1 MKEIDPEELTQFDGK
16 IGNPVY
22 IAQGGRVFDVSGS
35 KLWKGGLHMGR
46 HHAGKDLTTDI
57 QAAPHGTEVLERYP
71 QIGVLKEGEPFGR
84 KIPESLSLLLKRFPM
99 LRRHPHPMMVHFP
112 IVFMFSATVF
122 TLLYLFTGIAS
133 LEPTA
138 FYCLGAGLLFTPAAM
153 ATGYYTWWLNYM
165 AKPLR
170 PVIIKQR
177 LSIILILI
185 EIVAFVWRMA
195 VPDILMPCGFAS
207 CIYLILILSLLPIV
221 IVLGWYGASLT
232 FPIEKE

>member
-16 IGNPVY
+16 EGNPVY

-35 KLWKGGLHMGR
+35 TLWKGGLHMGR

-71 QIGVLKEGEPFGR
+71 QIGVLKEGESTGR
-84 KIPESLSLLLKRFPM
+84 QIPEALSRLLKRFPM

-112 IVFMFSATVF
+112 IVFMFSTTVF
-122 TLLYLFTGIAS
+122 ALLYLFTGIAS
-133 LEPTA
+133 LELTGL
-138 FYCLGAGLLFTPAAM
+138 YCLGAGLLFTPIAM

-177 LSIILILI
+177 LSIILLLI

-195 VPDILMPCGFAS
+195 VPDILMPLGFAS

-232 FPIEKE
+232 FPIEKK